1 MQIFFAKNFHN
12 FKNQNKMTIN
22 EKIQFVIDARFNG
35 NKSAFG
41 RAIDLIPSA
50 IDNLVGRRQGK
61 PSFDVLQKICSIQE
75 INLEWL
81 IRDSGE
87 PFVLQIEEISQ
98 SEKKIL
104 ISLLKEKELLLMEQS
119 KEIGRLEEKIK
130 QLEKLKDNNVSIAP
144 GSSVASVG

>member
-1 MQIFFAKNFHN
+1 
-12 FKNQNKMTIN
+12 MTIN
-22 EKIQFVIDARFNG
+22 EKIQYVIDARFNG

-61 PSFDVLQKICSIQE
+61 PSFEVLQKICSIQE

-87 PFVLQIEEISQ
+87 PFVFSNEEISG
-98 SEKKIL
+98 SDIKFL

-130 QLEKLKDNNVSIAP
+130 QLEKQKENNVSIAT

>member
-22 EKIQFVIDARFNG
+22 EKIQYVIDARFDG

-61 PSFDVLQKICSIQE
+61 PSFEVLQKICSIQE

-87 PFVLQIEEISQ
+87 PFVFAIEEFSGSDQ
-98 SEKKIL
+98 KFL

-130 QLEKLKDNNVSIAP
+130 QLEKQKDNNVSIAP
-144 GSSVASVG
+144 GSSIVSVG